1 MMMLRWLFVHL
12 YQDFVDRLIEE
23 GELSAE
29 QKREFNKFVIGRAQA
44 VMKAKRKARDT
55 RLKMIEE
62 MSEETKEAFQNMK
75 FYKFYPQLSPDVPR
89 FKTSPCI
96 NRYYG
101 NAHQVL

>member
-1 MMMLRWLFVHL
+1 
-12 YQDFVDRLIEE
+12 
-23 GELSAE
+23 
-29 QKREFNKFVIGRAQA
+29 
-44 VMKAKRKARDT
+44 MKAKRKVKKCNPTEKLYVSLATYCLLNTVLFLQARDT